1 MHTESAK
8 ATAKGQNQQVV
19 SPAYVEKALKNAI
32 TFNAI
37 ANAPNGRD
45 ITHKRRE

>member
-8 ATAKGQNQQVV
+8 ATAKGRNQQVL

-32 TFNAI
+32 TFNA
-37 ANAPNGRD
+37 
-45 ITHKRRE
+45 HRERPERQG